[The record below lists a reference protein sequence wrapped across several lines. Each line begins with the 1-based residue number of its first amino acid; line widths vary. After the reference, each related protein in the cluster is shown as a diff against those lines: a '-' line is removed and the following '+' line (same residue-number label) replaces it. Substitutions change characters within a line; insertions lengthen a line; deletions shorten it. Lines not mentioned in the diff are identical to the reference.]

1 MRTAVALG
9 LGQEQLDVELCCN
22 SGQAFRWV
30 RSGEEWVGID
40 GQRSFRLWSTD
51 LGWVGESEPRTGDEE
66 ALSRYF
72 RLDADLNAIRS
83 RIAAC
88 DDRWEPILAGL
99 PGLRLIRWSAP
110 EECLISFLCTSAN
123 NIPRITGMIARL
135 CEAYGEPL
143 RGAGKMFPTVERL
156 SLLEPEALYALGFGY
171 RGRTVANVAR
181 SLVERGEGWLD
192 SLREVGYWEA
202 KRELTQLPGVGAKI
216 ADCVLLLGLDFAEA
230 VPVDTHLWQAVA
242 KIALPEL
249 RGASITEARYR
260 MVVDFFH
267 DRFGALSN
275 WAHQYLFTAHLK
287 GML

>member
-1 MRTAVALG
+1 
-9 LGQEQLDVELCCN
+9 
-22 SGQAFRWV
+22 
-30 RSGEEWVGID
+30 
-40 GQRSFRLWSTD
+40 
-51 LGWVGESEPRTGDEE
+51 
-66 ALSRYF
+66 
-72 RLDADLNAIRS
+72 
-83 RIAAC
+83 
-88 DDRWEPILAGL
+88 
-99 PGLRLIRWSAP
+99 
-110 EECLISFLCTSAN
+110 
-123 NIPRITGMIARL
+123 
-135 CEAYGEPL
+135 
-143 RGAGKMFPTVERL
+143 MFPTVDRL

-181 SLVERGEGWLD
+181 SLVERGDGWLD

-202 KRELTQLPGVGAKI
+202 KRELMQLPGVGAKI

-275 WAHQYLFTAHLK
+275 WAHQYLFTAHLR